1 MIPLLSARIKI
12 LNYTTLFFLLLIFL
26 FGSFNL
32 FGAKNLKKN
41 SSLVID
47 NSRLELIQMDAEN
60 YAQVYGAGSQLVFLD
75 SLEKVAIKKRQ
86 KIIYRY
92 ILYCKAT
99 YYANSNK
106 KDSGIAI
113 FEKLNTFKSDESLEE
128 YMGNNCQLLSLYL
141 SINRTDK
148 ALSAFKLLMD
158 TLDKAN
164 SKELTA
170 KSLNFVGLALY
181 SNKYYNEA
189 LGLFKRAYLKNC
201 YNKKR
206 YKAFWLQQE
215 IIDNIGLC
223 YSKLNNYKKAL
234 SYYNTALNF
243 ITDSATYY
251 LPKDDT
257 GFVTQVVDK
266 RIPEALINISNNIV
280 LAYVELKLYNKA
292 INVIKE
298 ILEVQG
304 PDSYDPCMYNTA
316 KFNLLLCNV
325 MKKDKLTSIN
335 LYGSQM
341 AGIIKC
347 YDPTNYN
354 SNNIYYLK
362 SQYFNLINN
371 PDSSSKYVELMNN
384 ESKKW
389 IQSYSK
395 NNFLKNYL
403 DLKFDNQTKNLNY
416 LQELNKKKSLIN
428 AIYLGL
434 LIIAILFIMLFF
446 NVYNKLR
453 IRNRN
458 FDALNKDL
466 TFSNQRMMEIN
477 RRLEDAAKDK
487 EDLFHILAHDLR
499 APVANILSINEL
511 SRQSGQD
518 ESAEERQFFMDMIDR
533 SCQQSF
539 DIINSLLD
547 AAETDKIKLST
558 KVKTDFHQL
567 LRDMMELNQFQL
579 SQKNINIEWNLS
591 AESHQLKVDALA
603 IQRAVNNLIVNA
615 IKFNNDGGTIKIST
629 YSDDFHF
636 YLYIKDS
643 GIGIP
648 ENLKPILFDKF
659 TNAGRS
665 GTKGEKSTGLG
676 LAITKRILDLHN
688 ATIKVDS
695 IEGKGT
701 TFQMVFLLID

>member
-1 MIPLLSARIKI
+1 M
-12 LNYTTLFFLLLIFL
+12 IFL

-75 SLEKVAIKKRQ
+75 SLEKVSIKKRQ
-86 KIIYRY
+86 KTIYRY
-92 ILYCKAT
+92 ILYCKGT

-148 ALSAFKLLMD
+148 AFSAFKLLMD

-206 YKAFWLQQE
+206 YNTFWLQQE

-234 SYYNTALNF
+234 SYYNTDLNF

-257 GFVTQVVDK
+257 GFVTQLVDK

-280 LAYVELKLYNKA
+280 LAYVELKLYDKA

-304 PDSYDPCMYNTA
+304 PDSYDPCIYNTA
-316 KFNLLLCNV
+316 KFNLLLCYI
-325 MKKDKLTSIN
+325 MKKDKIN
-335 LYGSQM
+335 
-341 AGIIKC
+341 AIKIYKNKMTEILNC
-347 YDPTNYN
+347 YAPNNYN
-354 SNNIYYLK
+354 NINIYYLK

-371 PDSSSKYVELMNN
+371 PDSSSNYVELLNN

-395 NNFLKNYL
+395 NEFLKNYL
-403 DLKFDNQTKNLNY
+403 DLKFENQTKNLVY
-416 LQELNKKKSLIN
+416 LQELNKRKSLIN
-428 AIYLGL
+428 SIYLGL
-434 LIIAILFIMLFF
+434 LLLAIVFILLFF
-446 NVYNKLR
+446 NIYQRLR
-453 IRNRN
+453 IKNAN
-458 FDALNKDL
+458 YNALNKDL
-466 TFSNQRMMEIN
+466 NISNQRIMEIN
-477 RRLEDAAKDK
+477 RRLEDAVKDK

-499 APVANILSINEL
+499 APIANISSINEI
-511 SRQSGQD
+511 SKQP
-518 ESAEERQFFMDMIDR
+518 DMVENEGDR
-533 SCQQSF
+533 LFLLEMVDKSCQQSF

-547 AAETDKIKLST
+547 AAETDRIKLSI
-558 KVKTDFHQL
+558 KIMTDFHQL

-579 SQKNINIEWNLS
+579 NQKEIKVEWNLS
-591 AESHQLKVDALA
+591 ATTYELKVDAPA
-603 IQRAVNNLIVNA
+603 MQRAFNNLIINA
-615 IKFNNDGGTIKIST
+615 IKFNNSGGTITIST
-629 YSDDFHF
+629 YSDDFHY
-636 YLYIKDS
+636 YLYIKDN

-659 TNAGRS
+659 TNAGRR

-695 IEGKGT
+695 TEGKGT
-701 TFQMVFLLID
+701 TFQMVFLLVD